1 MGMLNNRN
9 RKMPLLRSIHLVAT
23 IFTLAIIFA
32 STTPLVSASI
42 TGNTTTTTT
51 SVGGEEQEAISSS
64 TNTTS
69 NISNAVLGSLFL
81 TEEAEFTSF
90 NPINE
95 TYIEISYVGNA
106 TIMPPNATDTINA
119 TETGN
124 ITLNIQPNS
133 VNFVQG
139 QGFLVTEEGDNGA
152 QEEENATTTFVELSR
167 VGPGDTGSGTGVV
180 FFSTNSTG
188 QLAFLDNMLA
198 IYQHE
203 MYPGVDT
210 IREWEWK
217 GGTLPLETG
226 GSARSMG
233 EQEAVSSTTNT
244 TNNNVSNAVLGSLF
258 LTGENI
264 EFNVNPI
271 NETYSVI
278 SYLGSRIIMPPN
290 APGIVINATETG
302 NVTSNIQPNGLSI
315 EQGQGFIV
323 TEDGAAAEKEENAT
337 FTYVMLSRANPDGTG
352 AGTGVAFFNTNST
365 GQLAFLDN
373 MLAIAHVEFS
383 PEGSTLKIWEWKGG
397 TLPLETGSAAPP
409 TTRGNQ
415 TIITSALEE
424 EE

>member
-1 MGMLNNRN
+1 MGMLNNPN
-9 RKMPLLRSIHLVAT
+9 RKISLLRSIHLVAT
-23 IFTLAIIFA
+23 IFTLTIIFA
-32 STTPLVSASI
+32 STTITLVSASI

-51 SVGGEEQEAISSS
+51 SVGGEEQEALSS
-64 TNTTS
+64 TTNTS
-69 NISNAVLGSLFL
+69 NNNVSNAVLGSLFL

-95 TYIEISYVGNA
+95 TYIEISFVGNA
-106 TIMPPNATDTINA
+106 TIMPPNATNTINA

-124 ITLNIQPNS
+124 ITLNIQPNG
-133 VNFVQG
+133 VNFAQG
-139 QGFLVTEEGDNGA
+139 QGFLVTEEGDNG
-152 QEEENATTTFVELSR
+152 EEENATTTFVELSR

-226 GSARSMG
+226 GTSMG

-271 NETYSVI
+271 NETFSVI

-323 TEDGAAAEKEENAT
+323 TEDGAAAEKEEDAT

-352 AGTGVAFFNTNST
+352 SGTGVSFFNTNST

-397 TLPLETGSAAPP
+397 TLPLETGGSGA
-409 TTRGNQ
+409 TTTGNQ
-415 TIITSALEE
+415 TTISPVR
-424 EE
+424 